1 MKLPNPNSIPP
12 LLTVA
17 EVSDRLQVSIR
28 TVRRLI
34 ASEKMKALHIG
45 RLIRVTPAAI
55 EAYLTE
61 VAGE

>member
-34 ASEKMKALHIG
+34 ASEKIKALRIG
-45 RLIRVTPAAI
+45 RLLRITPAALDSYVT
-55 EAYLTE
+55 EA
-61 VAGE
+61 AGE